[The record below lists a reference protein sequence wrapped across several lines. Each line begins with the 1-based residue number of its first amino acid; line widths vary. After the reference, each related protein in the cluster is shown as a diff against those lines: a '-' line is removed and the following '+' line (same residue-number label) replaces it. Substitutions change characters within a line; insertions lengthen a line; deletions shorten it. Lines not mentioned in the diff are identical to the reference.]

1 MPKYF
6 NYKVFKDKEMDESFR
21 PTILWVRLNMTFQL
35 IYHEIQ
41 KTLKKQS
48 LTLPQLDILVCLGRA
63 QGLTLG
69 EIGERLMVTGGNIT
83 GVMDRLEKS
92 GYVYRDRDKNDRR
105 VIRAKLTPKGIL
117 LHKDILP
124 IFQKKWNEMVNI
136 LESEEQRQLSRLL
149 KKFSHG
155 LLDMASYPRKKAR
168 EQR

>member
-1 MPKYF
+1 MS
-6 NYKVFKDKEMDESFR
+6 ESFR

-41 KTLKKQS
+41 KTLKKES

-63 QGLTLG
+63 EGLTLG

-92 GYVYRDRDKNDRR
+92 GFVYRDRDKDDRR
-105 VIRAKLTPKGIL
+105 IIRAKLTPKGML

-124 IFQKKWNEMVNI
+124 IFQKKWKEIAGI
-136 LESEEQRQLSRLL
+136 LNLDEQRQLNRLL

-155 LLDMASYPRKKAR
+155 LLSMASFPLTKGKRA
-168 EQR
+168 

>member
-1 MPKYF
+1 MS
-6 NYKVFKDKEMDESFR
+6 ESFR

-41 KTLKKQS
+41 KTLKKES

-63 QGLTLG
+63 EGLTLG

-92 GYVYRDRDKNDRR
+92 GFVYRDRDKEDRR
-105 VIRAKLTPKGIL
+105 IIRAKLTPKGIL

-124 IFQKKWNEMVNI
+124 IFQKKWKEIVGI
-136 LESEEQRQLSRLL
+136 LDLEEQHHLSRLL

-155 LLDMASYPRKKAR
+155 LLAMVSSHPEKSNGA
-168 EQR
+168 

>member
-1 MPKYF
+1 MS
-6 NYKVFKDKEMDESFR
+6 ESFR

-41 KTLKKQS
+41 KTLKKES
-48 LTLPQLDILVCLGRA
+48 LTLPQLDILVCLGRVK
-63 QGLTLG
+63 GLTLG

-92 GYVYRDRDKNDRR
+92 GFVYRDRDKEDRR
-105 VIRAKLTPKGIL
+105 IIRAKLTPKGIL

-124 IFQKKWNEMVNI
+124 IFQKKWKEIVGI
-136 LESEEQRQLSRLL
+136 LDLEEQRQLNRLL

-155 LLDMASYPRKKAR
+155 LLAMASFPPTKGKGA
-168 EQR
+168 

>member
-1 MPKYF
+1 MS
-6 NYKVFKDKEMDESFR
+6 ESFR

-41 KTLKKQS
+41 KTLKKES

-63 QGLTLG
+63 EGLTLG

-92 GYVYRDRDKNDRR
+92 GFVFRDRDKEDRR
-105 VIRAKLTPKGIL
+105 IIRAKLTPKGIL

-124 IFQKKWNEMVNI
+124 IFQKKWKEIVGI
-136 LESEEQRQLSRLL
+136 LDLEEQRHLNRLL

-155 LLDMASYPRKKAR
+155 LFAMASSPPTKSKGA
-168 EQR
+168 

>member
-1 MPKYF
+1 MS
-6 NYKVFKDKEMDESFR
+6 ESFR

-41 KTLKKQS
+41 KTLKKES

-63 QGLTLG
+63 KGLTLG

-92 GYVYRDRDKNDRR
+92 GFVFRDRDKEDRR
-105 VIRAKLTPKGIL
+105 IIRAKLTPKGIL

-124 IFQKKWNEMVNI
+124 IFQNKWKEIVGI
-136 LESEEQRQLSRLL
+136 LDPEEQRQLSRLL
-149 KKFSHG
+149 KKFSRG
-155 LLDMASYPRKKAR
+155 LFAMASFPPIKGAEHKSL
-168 EQR
+168 

>member
-1 MPKYF
+1 MS
-6 NYKVFKDKEMDESFR
+6 ESFR

-41 KTLKKQS
+41 KTLKKES

-63 QGLTLG
+63 EGLTLG

-92 GYVYRDRDKNDRR
+92 GFVYRDRDKEDRR
-105 VIRAKLTPKGIL
+105 IIRAKLTPKGIL

-124 IFQKKWNEMVNI
+124 IFQKKWKDIAGI
-136 LESEEQRQLSRLL
+136 LDHDEQRHLNRLL

-155 LLDMASYPRKKAR
+155 LLAMASLPQTRGKGA
-168 EQR
+168 

>member
-1 MPKYF
+1 MS
-6 NYKVFKDKEMDESFR
+6 ESFR

-41 KTLKKQS
+41 KTLKKES

-63 QGLTLG
+63 EGLTLG

-92 GYVYRDRDKNDRR
+92 GFVYRDRDTEDRR
-105 VIRAKLTPKGIL
+105 IIRAKLTPKGVL

-124 IFQKKWNEMVNI
+124 IFQKKWKEIVGI
-136 LESEEQRQLSRLL
+136 LDLEEQHQLNRLL

-155 LLDMASYPRKKAR
+155 LLAMASFPPQKGKGA
-168 EQR
+168 

>member
-1 MPKYF
+1 MS
-6 NYKVFKDKEMDESFR
+6 ESFR

-41 KTLKKQS
+41 KTLKKES

-63 QGLTLG
+63 EGLTLG

-92 GYVYRDRDKNDRR
+92 GFVYRDRDKEDRR
-105 VIRAKLTPKGIL
+105 IIRAKLTPKGIL

-124 IFQKKWNEMVNI
+124 IFQKKWKEIVGI
-136 LESEEQRQLSRLL
+136 LDLEEQRLFNRLL

-155 LLDMASYPRKKAR
+155 LLAMASSHPEKSKG
-168 EQR
+168 E